1 MPLAS
6 PAPASKTCALG
17 LLALRITFLALTVF
31 LATRELAHAQSEV
44 ASAER
49 VLFDDLNR
57 ERKVQGLPALQWD
70 EALAAAARAHAAQM
84 AQRKQLSHQ
93 LPGEPP
99 VQIRATQTGA
109 RFSEIAENIAV
120 APTPAVIHA
129 AWMQSPHH
137 RENILDPELTVVGIA
152 VVKGSDGLY
161 AVQDF
166 SQAVA
171 NLDFDQQEQ
180 TIIANIKARGF
191 ASTKATHDA
200 RRTCDMDRGYSGSRP
215 VSVVRFEA
223 ADLSKLPSD
232 LEQKLRSGKVHS
244 AAVGACQ
251 GGESAGFTRFRIAV
265 MLY

>member
-1 MPLAS
+1 MSIAS
-6 PAPASKTCALG
+6 VVSAPKTRGTVSLLFRIMG
-17 LLALRITFLALTVF
+17 LTFITLLVSGYA
-31 LATRELAHAQSEV
+31 AHAQSEV
-44 ASAER
+44 TSAER
-49 VLFDDLNR
+49 ILFDNLNH
-57 ERKVQGLPALQWD
+57 ERKAQGLLALQWD

-120 APTPAVIHA
+120 APTPAIIHA

-180 TIIANIKARGF
+180 TIIANIKAHGF
-191 ASTKATHDA
+191 AVTKATHDA
-200 RRTCDMDRGYSGSRP
+200 RRTCDMDFGYAGTRP
-215 VSVVRFEA
+215 ISVVRFEA

-265 MLY
+265 VLY